1 MIDQIIGE
9 ECVCPECGAM
19 FNSNVNIGDGFLHD
33 VCGGCGFKRKKTMDG
48 EIVESIILAENI
60 RQAEKRR
67 KDRSR
72 S

>member
-1 MIDQIIGE
+1 MVDQIIGE
-9 ECVCPECGAM
+9 ECVCPECGTM
-19 FNSNVNIGDGFLHD
+19 FNSNVNIGDGFLYD

-48 EIVESIILAENI
+48 EIVESITLPEII
-60 RQAEKRR
+60 RQSERKQ